1 MSIALHCRQ
10 LIRTWKCWCCC
21 NRSFLECNV
30 LSWNW
35 TACPTSPFHSKTIS
49 MISSFMNFTGQFRC
63 LLSGRLDNDRLITL
77 DRFIDLTH
85 WFSTFVDL
93 DRSWKYGITCHWF
106 WLNMCNMSELRI
118 DEKLRGID
126 PADMFKIASSA
137 GLVKTVIDILKSPA
151 QIVKCLG
158 QV

>member
-1 MSIALHCRQ
+1 
-10 LIRTWKCWCCC
+10 
-21 NRSFLECNV
+21 
-30 LSWNW
+30 
-35 TACPTSPFHSKTIS
+35 
-49 MISSFMNFTGQFRC
+49 
-63 LLSGRLDNDRLITL
+63 
-77 DRFIDLTH
+77 
-85 WFSTFVDL
+85 
-93 DRSWKYGITCHWF
+93 
-106 WLNMCNMSELRI
+106 MCNMSELRI